1 MYQAHYRSIVRI
13 AALLA
18 GDVQAAEDI
27 AQDSF
32 VAMHGSWSRLRD
44 YDKGLSFLL
53 QFVVSRSRL
62 IPRQP
67 PVAGPVAGPGTP
79 EQPPDVPSTGPAGRP
94 LVGSAFR
101 ALPQRQREALVL
113 GFYLDLPDGQIAA
126 AMRISR
132 GAVKVHTVRGIAAM
146 RGNLPT

>member
-1 MYQAHYRSIVRI
+1 M
-13 AALLA
+13 
-18 GDVQAAEDI
+18 

-62 IPRQP
+62 ILRQP
-67 PVAGPVAGPGTP
+67 PVAGPATP
-79 EQPPDVPSTGPAGRP
+79 EPPPDVPSAGPAERS
-94 LVGSAFR
+94 LVGSAIR
-101 ALPQRQREALVL
+101 TLPQRQREALVL
-113 GFYLDLPDGQIAA
+113 GFYLDLPEGQIAA

-132 GAVKVHTVRGIAAM
+132 GAVKMHTARGIAAL
-146 RGNLPT
+146 RGSLHI

>member
-62 IPRQP
+62 ILRQP
-67 PVAGPVAGPGTP
+67 PVAGPVAGPGRRSNHRMCP
-79 EQPPDVPSTGPAGRP
+79 VPGRP
-94 LVGSAFR
+94 SGHWWARPFGPSRSGSERHSCSGSTWISRTGRSLPRCGSA
-101 ALPQRQREALVL
+101 
-113 GFYLDLPDGQIAA
+113 G
-126 AMRISR
+126 
-132 GAVKVHTVRGIAAM
+132 VR
-146 RGNLPT
+146 